1 LAKSQ
6 PEDPKVFDYVIVGAG
21 SAGCVLANRLTASG
35 RHRVLL
41 LEAGGPDNN
50 IWIHI
55 PIGYGRLFKDVRY
68 NWMYHTEPEPE
79 LNNRRIFQPRG
90 KVLGG
95 SSSING
101 LVYLRGQ
108 KEDFDLWRQ
117 LGNTGWSYDDVLPY
131 FKKSEDHQR
140 GADAYHGVGGPLAV
154 SDPPAPHELVEAF
167 IRAAAETGL
176 QRNEDFNGESQEGAG
191 YFQTTSRRGRRCSA
205 AVAFLRPAMK
215 RANLTVMTYAMAQ
228 AVLFEGKRATGVS
241 FLHEGRIKRV
251 MAGREVI
258 LSGGAINSPQLLQ
271 LSGWGPADLLQEHG
285 IAVIQDAPGVGANL
299 QDHLQVR
306 MVFKAKKKVTIN
318 DAYHHPLRRI
328 GMGLEYLMYRRGPLT
343 TSAGLGT
350 AIFKTNERYATPDCE
365 VHFIPFSTD
374 KMGEALHPYS
384 AFTASVCQLRPES
397 RGSLRIK
404 SADPAAA
411 PEIRVNYLASQTD
424 RQANIDAL
432 RRLRAIVHA
441 PAMRDYLKEET
452 EPGPGITSDA
462 DLLAYCRER
471 GSTIYHPTCTCIMG
485 PGPDAVVSPS
495 LKVHGAE
502 GLRVVDGSIM
512 PRLISA
518 NTNAAIIMI
527 GEKAADMILADAQA
541 A

>member
-1 LAKSQ
+1 VRKSA
-6 PEDPKVFDYVIVGAG
+6 PVETMNFDYIIVGAG

-41 LEAGGPDNN
+41 LEAGGKDNN

-55 PIGYGRLFKDVRY
+55 PIGYGKLFKDQRV
-68 NWMYHTEPEPE
+68 NWMYQTEPEPE

-131 FKKSEDHQR
+131 FKKSEDQQR
-140 GADAYHGVGGPLAV
+140 GADEYHGVGGPLSV
-154 SDPPAPHELVEAF
+154 SDPAAPHELVEAF
-167 IRAAAETGL
+167 IRAAGETGL
-176 QRNEDFNGESQEGAG
+176 PRNDDFNGATQGGAG

-215 RANLTVMTYAMAQ
+215 RENLEVLTHALAHK
-228 AVLFEGKRATGVS
+228 VLFDGKRAIGVE
-241 FLHEGRIKRV
+241 FAHEGKIKRAS
-251 MAGREVI
+251 AGREVI

-271 LSGWGPADLLQEHG
+271 LSGWGPAALLQDHG
-285 IAVIQDAPGVGANL
+285 IPVVQDALGVGANL

-306 MVFKAKKKVTIN
+306 MVFKARKKITVN
-318 DAYHHPLRRI
+318 DAYHHPLRRL
-328 GMGLEYLMYRRGPLT
+328 GMGAEYLLRRTGPLT
-343 TSAGLGT
+343 MSAGFGT
-350 AIFKTNERYATPDCE
+350 AFFKTNERYATPDCE
-365 VHFIPFSTD
+365 VHFILFSTD
-374 KMGEALHPYS
+374 KMGEGLHKFS
-384 AFTASVCQLRPES
+384 GFTASVCQLRPES

-404 SADPAAA
+404 SPDPSVA
-411 PEIRVNYLASQTD
+411 PEIRVNYLATATD
-424 RQANIDAL
+424 RQANVDAL
-432 RRLRAIVHA
+432 RRLRAIVNA
-441 PAMRDYLKEET
+441 PAMRDYLKEEA
-452 EPGPGITSDA
+452 EPGVKVETDEQ
-462 DLLAYCRER
+462 LLAYARAS

-485 PGPDAVVSPS
+485 PGPEAVVSPR

-502 GLRVVDGSIM
+502 SLRVVDGSVM
-512 PRLISA
+512 PRLVSG

-527 GEKAADMILADAQA
+527 GEKASDMILADAKSA
-541 A
+541 